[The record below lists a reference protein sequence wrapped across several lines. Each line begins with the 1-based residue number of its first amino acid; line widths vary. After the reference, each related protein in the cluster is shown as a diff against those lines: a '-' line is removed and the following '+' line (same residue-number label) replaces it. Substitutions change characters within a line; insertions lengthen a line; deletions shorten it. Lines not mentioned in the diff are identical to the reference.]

1 MPKKSENLEAAEELT
16 VQPELPVAETEE
28 TDEQTAA
35 ISVPVAEIPEEIP
48 TEDVET
54 PKPKRTRRK

>member
-28 TDEQTAA
+28 TDEQ
-35 ISVPVAEIPEEIP
+35 
-48 TEDVET
+48 
-54 PKPKRTRRK
+54 